1 MRLRQLLF
9 VFLAFGTLNNLHA
22 QAIGRTGKIVP
33 TISLQ
38 QATDILNNTSKISI
52 PTGGIEGQ
60 VLTIVGGIPL
70 WTDPIKLVT
79 FYRDTDGDGY
89 GNNDEQLIV
98 LSGSSVPNG
107 FVVNST
113 DCNDD
118 APLMNPDTVWYLD
131 ADNDNYAVSTTTQCA
146 IPGAGYTQT
155 VLSLGDCNDSDV
167 TINPATVWYLD
178 ADGDNY
184 AVSTTTQ
191 CANPGAG
198 YTVTILP
205 LSDCNDTDESIN
217 PEVIEVPYD
226 GIDNDC
232 NTATLDDDL
241 DGDGFVNANDCND
254 SDATINPATV
264 WYLDA
269 DGDNYAISTK
279 TQCANPGAGYTITV
293 LPLSDC
299 NDTDGSI
306 NPGIIEV
313 PYDGIDNDCN
323 LATLG
328 DDLDGDGFVNADDC
342 NDNDAS
348 VSSKITYYVDA
359 DKDGFGATATAD
371 LCSATAPAGYAT
383 NNTDCNDTN
392 AAVHPEVIEVP
403 YDGIDNDCNA
413 ATLDDDLDEDG
424 FVNANDCN
432 DNDATVSS
440 KITYYV
446 DADKDG
452 FGATAT
458 ADLCSATAP
467 AGYATNNTD
476 CNDTVESINPGSIE
490 DLENG
495 IDDDCDGKID
505 EVDIGDLIHGGI
517 VFWVDPNDNFKGKV
531 CDIQDAPNAK
541 TWDNAKTYCTELTV
555 TRNAVLYDD
564 WYLPSIA
571 DLNLMYANKTAINTT
586 ALSNGGSSF
595 ADFTYWSSSEFDN
608 WGASILSLANGNQS
622 HNVNKGDTGRVR
634 AVRAFCNATNPSIN
648 SATVWYL
655 DADNDNYAIST
666 TTQCA
671 NPGVGY
677 TITVLPLGDCNDNYA
692 AINPGVLEV
701 SANGIDD
708 DCDGQVD
715 EATVGDLRDGGI
727 VFWVDPADNT
737 KGKVCALEEVSKNSA
752 GAIFYSNDYT
762 NSDTG
767 TGVYSNWYLPSKE
780 ELQLMYANLQRFGCS
795 TNTPADT
802 DSGLCATRKGDFLG
816 SYYWSSTEHS
826 NGFTW
831 FQHFADG
838 LQYMHYNYQ
847 TLNVRP
853 VRAF

>member
-1 MRLRQLLF
+1 
-9 VFLAFGTLNNLHA
+9 
-22 QAIGRTGKIVP
+22 
-33 TISLQ
+33 
-38 QATDILNNTSKISI
+38 
-52 PTGGIEGQ
+52 
-60 VLTIVGGIPL
+60 
-70 WTDPIKLVT
+70 
-79 FYRDTDGDGY
+79 
-89 GNNDEQLIV
+89 
-98 LSGSSVPNG
+98 
-107 FVVNST
+107 
-113 DCNDD
+113 
-118 APLMNPDTVWYLD
+118 
-131 ADNDNYAVSTTTQCA
+131 
-146 IPGAGYTQT
+146 
-155 VLSLGDCNDSDV
+155 
-167 TINPATVWYLD
+167 
-178 ADGDNY
+178 
-184 AVSTTTQ
+184 
-191 CANPGAG
+191 
-198 YTVTILP
+198 
-205 LSDCNDTDESIN
+205 
-217 PEVIEVPYD
+217 
-226 GIDNDC
+226 
-232 NTATLDDDL
+232 
-241 DGDGFVNANDCND
+241 
-254 SDATINPATV
+254 
-264 WYLDA
+264 
-269 DGDNYAISTK
+269 
-279 TQCANPGAGYTITV
+279 
-293 LPLSDC
+293 
-299 NDTDGSI
+299 
-306 NPGIIEV
+306 
-313 PYDGIDNDCN
+313 
-323 LATLG
+323 
-328 DDLDGDGFVNADDC
+328 
-342 NDNDAS
+342 
-348 VSSKITYYVDA
+348 
-359 DKDGFGATATAD
+359 
-371 LCSATAPAGYAT
+371 
-383 NNTDCNDTN
+383 
-392 AAVHPEVIEVP
+392 
-403 YDGIDNDCNA
+403 
-413 ATLDDDLDEDG
+413 
-424 FVNANDCN
+424 
-432 DNDATVSS
+432 
-440 KITYYV
+440 
-446 DADKDG
+446 
-452 FGATAT
+452 
-458 ADLCSATAP
+458 LCSATAP